1 MEIRDFQTMYLTELQ
16 EARSLEALQIDALPV
31 MVDAAE
37 DRELSDAFCA
47 HLAET
52 RAQLDQLD
60 AILKRHASAAPGPA
74 TASAQAI
81 VAEAKAIADNF
92 ERGPLRDAALI
103 AWAQRIEHLE
113 IALYG
118 TLATY
123 AKLLGWHEEK
133 RILGGILEEER
144 ATDEDLSDIATMLV
158 NPHAFEAAA

>member
-31 MVDAAE
+31 MADAAD
-37 DRELSDAFCA
+37 DRELADAFQA

-52 RAQLDQLD
+52 RAQFDQVE
-60 AILKRHASAAPGPA
+60 AILKRHRVAETMPA

-81 VAEAKAIADNF
+81 VAEAQAIVDKV

-123 AKLLGWHEEK
+123 AKMLGWHEEK
-133 RILGGILEEER
+133 RTLGGILEEER